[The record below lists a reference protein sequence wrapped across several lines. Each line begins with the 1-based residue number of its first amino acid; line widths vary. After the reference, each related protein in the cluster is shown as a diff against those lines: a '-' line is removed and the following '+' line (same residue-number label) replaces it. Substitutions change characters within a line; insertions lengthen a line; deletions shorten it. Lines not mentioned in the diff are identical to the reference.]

1 MVCEVMSVCVLVL
14 SSCASPKG
22 MVESVAS
29 LRVYLGCRLGIS
41 RRISMGTY
49 DVTLVS
55 LESSRGSLSV
65 SQRRHGR
72 LYDDVEGVSRASGST
87 RGLVGAG
94 LGC

>member
-1 MVCEVMSVCVLVL
+1 ME
-14 SSCASPKG
+14 A
-22 MVESVAS
+22 
-29 LRVYLGCRLGIS
+29 
-41 RRISMGTY
+41 Y

-87 RGLVGAG
+87 RGLVGAA